1 MKIHTGEKPF
11 QCSQCDK
18 AWSKQSDLKT
28 HLRTHSGEKSY
39 QFSQCDK
46 AFKKTVIF

>member
-1 MKIHTGEKPF
+1 MKVHTGETPF
-11 QCSQCDK
+11 QCSHCDK

-46 AFKKTVIF
+46 AFKKQ